1 VFDPIHALRV
11 LSKHRVRFVVIGS
24 FAGRLWGSNIIIGDL
39 EICYARDGKNGAA
52 LAAAL
57 REMNARLSGRREEIP
72 FSLDATSFESD
83 DDFTFETNSGI
94 VGCVPMPTGSRG
106 FSDLIR
112 GASEMILDSVRVQV
126 ASLEDLIWLK
136 RAAGRPN
143 DLVEVEI
150 LAALREEIE
159 CAKRESRG

>member
-1 VFDPIHALRV
+1 MFDPIHALRV
-11 LSKHRVRFVVIGS
+11 LSKHRVRFVVIGG
-24 FAGRLWGSNIIIGDL
+24 FAGRLLGSNIIIGDL
-39 EICYARDGKNGAA
+39 EICYARDGKNRAA

-57 REMNARLSGRREEIP
+57 REMNARLPGSRKKAP
-72 FSLDATSFESD
+72 FPVDATAFESD

-106 FSDLIR
+106 FPDLIR
-112 GASEMILDSVRVQV
+112 GASEMVLDSVRVHV
-126 ASLEDLIWLK
+126 AALEDLIWLK

-143 DLVEVEI
+143 DLVELEI

-159 CAKRESRG
+159 HAQREARG